1 VVVGSFPDI
10 CVADVELS
18 IEFYRS
24 LLGLDVLVDHG
35 WYAELGA
42 GGRTLVAFVQS
53 GHETVPAITHTAPR
67 GMLASF
73 EVDDAA
79 VAYAA
84 ATQLGCAVLVEL
96 VRELGQ
102 HHFMVTDPDGA
113 VVDVIERVPLTNADL
128 RRLVRHRRNHAVGSA
143 TCQ

>member
-1 VVVGSFPDI
+1 MVLGAFPDI
-10 CVADVELS
+10 CVSDVGAS

-53 GHETVPAITHTAPR
+53 GHETVPAVTHTAPR
-67 GMLASF
+67 GVLVSL

-79 VAYAA
+79 LTYAK
-84 ATQLGCAVLVEL
+84 ATALGCCVLVEL

-102 HHFMVTDPDGA
+102 HHFMVSDPDGA
-113 VVDVIERVPLTNADL
+113 VVDIIERVPLTKADL
-128 RRLVRHRRNHAVGSA
+128 RRLAHYRCNHALGSSS
-143 TCQ
+143 CQ